1 MKTFLALTALSA
13 VLVLSAGPAAALSE
27 NLFGLYYDQAAT
39 IDEINISPNSQQ
51 VLYLVLIN
59 PVSAYGGVSLV
70 GGFECS
76 ITPAAG
82 DFLLGVTFPLDAI
95 NVNGSVDNLMVG
107 YSNPGLPV
115 ASGNGT
121 TLATLTVLTVG
132 NNPEGYLLQPASP
145 ASYPNTMGYLS
156 MGSSETLHV
165 YATPTS
171 GSYDQPVFTFGEYTV
186 KEDRMWGDVKS
197 LYR

>member
-1 MKTFLALTALSA
+1 MKTFLALAVLLTVSALS
-13 VLVLSAGPAAALSE
+13 VDSASALRE

-39 IDEINISPNSQQ
+39 IDEIEISPNSQQ
-51 VLYLVLIN
+51 VLYLVVIN
-59 PVSAYGGVSLV
+59 PVSAYGGVQLI

-76 ITPAAG
+76 ILPASG
-82 DFLLGVTFPLDAI
+82 DFLLGVTYPLNAI
-95 NVNGSVDNLMVG
+95 NINGAADNLMVG
-107 YSNPGLPV
+107 YAEGLPV

-121 TLATLTVLTVG
+121 TLATLTVLTGG

-145 ASYPNTMGYLS
+145 ASYPNTMGYLD

-165 YATPTS
+165 YANPTS
-171 GSYDQPVFTFGEYTV
+171 GSFDQPVFTFGDYTV
-186 KEDRMWGDVKS
+186 DENRKWGDVKS

>member
-1 MKTFLALTALSA
+1 MKTFLALAA
-13 VLVLSAGPAAALSE
+13 VLAVSVSAAGGASALDD

-59 PVSAYGGVSLV
+59 PVSAYGGVQMV

-76 ITPAAG
+76 IQPASG

-95 NVNGSVDNLMVG
+95 NVNGSADNLMVG
-107 YSNPGLPV
+107 YNNPGLRV
-115 ASGNGT
+115 SSGNGT
-121 TLATLTVLTVG
+121 TLATLTVLTMG

-145 ASYPNTMGYLS
+145 ASYPNTMGYLA
-156 MGSSETLHV
+156 MGSETLHV
-165 YATPTS
+165 YAKPTS

-186 KEDRMWGDVKS
+186 KEDRKWGDVKS